1 NTSRVF
7 PRKVAKAQR
16 RIVPKVFLCVFAPLR
31 GNSLP
36 TTTRTSTSEVTAS
49 TETTTKAATAATK
62 STAAEAS
69 TSPAA
74 ARSPTAGAA
83 TQIAKQRSQE
93 QCVKTTTTATTPAAS
108 SNAPARCG
116 RKQEHYEH
124 EDRDSDTHTAES
136 SLVWLRL
143 LRRTFAIR
151 VTLID
156 AFNTEPTL
164 CSERR
169 DVRLNR
175 VKYTFAVVALPELR
189 HESFA
194 LNLSDKTVV
203 QVTFNMT
210 AHLCEVL
217 PI

>member
-49 TETTTKAATAATK
+49 TETTTKATTA
-62 STAAEAS
+62 
-69 TSPAA
+69 
-74 ARSPTAGAA
+74 
-83 TQIAKQRSQE
+83 
-93 QCVKTTTTATTPAAS
+93 ATTPAAS

-143 LRRTFAIR
+143 LRRT
-151 VTLID
+151 
-156 AFNTEPTL
+156 
-164 CSERR
+164 
-169 DVRLNR
+169 
-175 VKYTFAVVALPELR
+175 
-189 HESFA
+189 
-194 LNLSDKTVV
+194 
-203 QVTFNMT
+203 
-210 AHLCEVL
+210 
-217 PI
+217 